1 MSYFDMLQ
9 SAKGFRPIT
18 FRLRHIAISTKKVKV
33 GVQQGKVERV
43 AANKVEVHWSYFPVS

>member
-1 MSYFDMLQ
+1 MLQ

-43 AANKVEVHWSYFPVS
+43 AANKVEVH